1 MSSKLEIEYLDYCFT
16 ATLEVRES
24 GRTGV
29 VDWHLESASRSK
41 TLAWTVFD
49 RYLERNDF
57 ADEEDARANI
67 VDWLERLAAPGL
79 GASAEMAKA
88 NMVVAGA
95 LVTGAS
101 TASNASTTST
111 TSTTST
117 AEIVGETV
125 IDIASDLDWIEMV
138 AEWLFS

>member
-16 ATLEVRES
+16 ATLEIRES

-29 VDWHLESASRSK
+29 VDWHLESGSRSK
-41 TLAWTVFD
+41 TLAWIVFD
-49 RYLERNDF
+49 RYLERSDF

-67 VDWLERLAAPGL
+67 VDWLERLAAPGS
-79 GASAEMAKA
+79 GASAQMTKVNGVA
-88 NMVVAGA
+88 AGA
-95 LVTGAS
+95 VAAGAS
-101 TASNASTTST
+101 TASNASTS
-111 TSTTST
+111 STTST

>member
-16 ATLEVRES
+16 ATLEIRES
-24 GRTGV
+24 GRTSV
-29 VDWHLESASRSK
+29 VDWHLESDSRSK
-41 TLAWTVFD
+41 TLAWIVFD

-67 VDWLERLAAPGL
+67 VDWLERLADPRF

-88 NMVVAGA
+88 NVVAAGA
-95 LVTGAS
+95 VAAGAS
-101 TASNASTTST
+101 TAP
-111 TSTTST
+111 TTST